1 MLQPLV
7 SVIINCYNQ
16 SHYLDRC
23 VKSVIYQTF
32 TNLECIII
40 DDGSTDNTHA
50 ISLQL
55 ANLDSRI
62 KYYYKEN
69 GGLPA
74 ARNFGLT
81 YAQGEWIQYLDADD
95 WIHPDKIK
103 FQLNYLSQ
111 IKDTSENIVFYSDY
125 IRVFFDKNNQ
135 IIENQTN
142 IIGNLN
148 SQALIQRLL
157 IPDFLANSPHPALQ
171 QCMLIHKNIFSNSK
185 FPEHLKALGD
195 RYFALDILNKGTKFI
210 YVPIIAAFYTKHQS
224 NRTNSWNYMKN
235 YYILFYE
242 TVYKH
247 YPEQIKISQIGLEF
261 LVSEAIRD
269 KEETNFKRLL
279 NFLPLPIYLANKK
292 LKIYNLA
299 HLKTIYLMRNIIP
312 SFLIYEK
319 YRGSRSKKILSILH
333 KLAYYHK

>member
-1 MLQPLV
+1 MSQPLV

-16 SHYLDRC
+16 SHYLERC

-62 KYYYKEN
+62 KYYHKEN

-74 ARNFGLT
+74 ARNFGLNH
-81 YAQGEWIQYLDADD
+81 AQGQWIQYLDADD

-103 FQLNYLSQ
+103 LQLSYLSQ
-111 IKDTSENIVFYSDY
+111 IENTSENIVFYSDY
-125 IRVFFDKNNQ
+125 TRVFFDKNDK
-135 IIENQTN
+135 IIQNQTN
-142 IIGNLN
+142 IIGALT
-148 SQALIQRLL
+148 SEQLIQRLL

-171 QCMLIHKNIFSNSK
+171 QCMLINKNIFINSQ

-195 RYFALDILNKGTKFI
+195 RYFALDILNKGAKFI
-210 YVPIIAAFYTKHQS
+210 YVPIIAAFYTKHQT

-247 YPEQIKISQIGLEF
+247 YPDKIKLGQIGLEF
-261 LVSEAIRD
+261 LVNEAIRD
-269 KEETNFKRLL
+269 KEKNNFNRLL
-279 NFLPLPIYLANKK
+279 PLLP
-292 LKIYNLA
+292 
-299 HLKTIYLMRNIIP
+299 
-312 SFLIYEK
+312 FLIK
-319 YRGSRSKKILSILH
+319 
-333 KLAYYHK
+333 